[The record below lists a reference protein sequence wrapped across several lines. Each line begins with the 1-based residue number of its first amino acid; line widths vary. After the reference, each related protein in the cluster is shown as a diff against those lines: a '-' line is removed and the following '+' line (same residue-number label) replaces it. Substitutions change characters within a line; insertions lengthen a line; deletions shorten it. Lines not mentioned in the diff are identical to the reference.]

1 MRFMGMSTTTY
12 NAWSKSKIH
21 TKRLK
26 RVEDVDQRKI
36 TVGWRINSVMANSY
50 IYIYIFIYLYIRIG
64 SLTDDPPTLA

>member
-50 IYIYIFIYLYIRIG
+50 IYIYIFIYTYWFFNR
-64 SLTDDPPTLA
+64 